1 MSTITK
7 FANQIETPA
16 VFENE
21 EWHPLTWNKK
31 EITQLPLYPDT
42 RELQESYK
50 ELSKLPPL
58 INSWEIEALKAKLA
72 DVAAGDAFLL
82 RGGDSTVTFKD
93 CTSPKLV
100 NMLKVMLRMSF
111 IMISDMGIPV
121 VWL

>member
-42 RELQESYK
+42 RELQKSYN

-58 INSWEIEALKAKLA
+58 ITSWEIEALKAKLA

-82 RGGDSTVTFKD
+82 QGGDCTHTIKD
-93 CTSPKLV
+93 FTPPKHEKTLKM
-100 NMLKVMLRMSF
+100 MLQINF
-111 IMISDMGIPV
+111 IMTHQICIP
-121 VWL
+121 

>member
-42 RELQESYK
+42 RELQKSYN

-58 INSWEIEALKAKLA
+58 ITSWEIEALKAKLA
-72 DVAAGDAFLL
+72 DVAAGDRSEEHTSELQSRGHLVCRLL
-82 RGGDSTVTFKD
+82 LEK
-93 CTSPKLV
+93 K
-100 NMLKVMLRMSF
+100 K
-111 IMISDMGIPV
+111 
-121 VWL
+121 